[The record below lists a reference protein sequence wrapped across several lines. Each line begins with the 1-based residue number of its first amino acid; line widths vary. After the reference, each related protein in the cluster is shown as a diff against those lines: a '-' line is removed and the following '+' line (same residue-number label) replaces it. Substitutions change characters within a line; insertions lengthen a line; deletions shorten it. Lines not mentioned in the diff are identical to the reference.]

1 MNKFILSFICILG
14 LQTTWAEPLFL
25 VTQEEMQESN
35 KAPPRFT
42 PKTAPEKD
50 APVIEVV
57 TPVIAGAIS
66 SPTPIKMVFQ
76 ANAPSNVK
84 PDTFKVLYGTF
95 EIDIT
100 KRITGKTQV
109 TEQGLQV
116 AQAELP
122 IGKHKLLLFIEDT
135 NGRIG
140 SKVVEFI
147 VKNSTN

>member
-1 MNKFILSFICILG
+1 MNKLLLSIVFILG
-14 LQTTWAEPLFL
+14 LQTSLAQPLFL

-35 KAPPRFT
+35 KAPIRFT
-42 PKTAPEKD
+42 AKSAPEKD
-50 APVIEVV
+50 APIIEVV

-84 PDTFKVLYGTF
+84 PETFKVLYGTF

-100 KRITGKTQV
+100 KRITGKTPV

-122 IGKHKLLLFIEDT
+122 KGRHKLLISVQDT
-135 NGRIG
+135 NGRVG
-140 SKVVEFI
+140 NKVIEFEI
-147 VKNSTN
+147 K

>member
-1 MNKFILSFICILG
+1 MNKLLLSIVFILG
-14 LQTTWAEPLFL
+14 LQTSLAQPLFL

-35 KAPPRFT
+35 KAPIRFT
-42 PKTAPEKD
+42 AKSATEKD
-50 APVIEVV
+50 APIIEVL

-100 KRITGKTQV
+100 KRITGKTPV

-122 IGKHKLLLFIEDT
+122 KGRHKLLISVQDT
-135 NGRIG
+135 NGRVGNKLI
-140 SKVVEFI
+140 EFEI
-147 VKNSTN
+147 K

>member
-1 MNKFILSFICILG
+1 MNKLLLSIVFILE
-14 LQTTWAEPLFL
+14 LQTSLAQPLFL

-35 KAPPRFT
+35 KAPIRFT
-42 PKTAPEKD
+42 AKSAPEKD
-50 APVIEVV
+50 APIIEVV

-84 PDTFKVLYGTF
+84 PETFKVLYGTF

-100 KRITGKTQV
+100 KRITGKTPV

-122 IGKHKLLLFIEDT
+122 KGRHKLLISVQDT
-135 NGRIG
+135 NGRVG
-140 SKVVEFI
+140 NKVIEFEI
-147 VKNSTN
+147 K

>member
-1 MNKFILSFICILG
+1 MNKLLFSIVCIFG
-14 LQTTWAEPLFL
+14 LQTSWAQPLYL

-42 PKTAPEKD
+42 AKTAPEKD

-100 KRITGKTQV
+100 KRITGKTPV

-122 IGKHKLLLFIEDT
+122 KGRHKLLISVQDT
-135 NGRIG
+135 NGRVG
-140 SKVVEFI
+140 NKVIEFEI
-147 VKNSTN
+147 K

>member
-1 MNKFILSFICILG
+1 MNKLLLSIVFILG
-14 LQTTWAEPLFL
+14 LQTSLAQPLFL

-35 KAPPRFT
+35 KSPIRFT
-42 PKTAPEKD
+42 AKSALEKD
-50 APVIEVV
+50 APIIEVV

-84 PDTFKVLYGTF
+84 PETFKVLYGTF

-100 KRITGKTQV
+100 KRITGKTPV

-122 IGKHKLLLFIEDT
+122 KGRHKLLISVQDT
-135 NGRIG
+135 NGRVG
-140 SKVVEFI
+140 NKVIEFE
-147 VKNSTN
+147 VK

>member
-1 MNKFILSFICILG
+1 MNKLLLSIVFILG
-14 LQTTWAEPLFL
+14 LQTSMAQPLFL

-35 KAPPRFT
+35 KAPIRFT
-42 PKTAPEKD
+42 AKSAPEKD
-50 APVIEVV
+50 APIIEVL

-100 KRITGKTQV
+100 KRITGKTPV

-122 IGKHKLLLFIEDT
+122 KGRHKLLISVQDT
-135 NGRIG
+135 NGRVGNKLI
-140 SKVVEFI
+140 EFEI
-147 VKNSTN
+147 K

>member
-1 MNKFILSFICILG
+1 MNKLPLSIVFILG
-14 LQTTWAEPLFL
+14 LQTSLAQPLFL

-35 KAPPRFT
+35 KAPIRFT
-42 PKTAPEKD
+42 AKSAPEKD
-50 APVIEVV
+50 SPVIEVV

-76 ANAPSNVK
+76 ANAPSNVR
-84 PDTFKVLYGTF
+84 PETFKVLYGTF

-100 KRITGKTQV
+100 KRITGKTPV

-122 IGKHKLLLFIEDT
+122 KGRHKLLISVQDT
-135 NGRIG
+135 NGRVG
-140 SKVVEFI
+140 NKVIEFEI
-147 VKNSTN
+147 K

>member
-1 MNKFILSFICILG
+1 MNKLLLSIVFIFG
-14 LQTTWAEPLFL
+14 LQTSLAQPLFL

-35 KAPPRFT
+35 KAPIRFT
-42 PKTAPEKD
+42 AKSAPEKD
-50 APVIEVV
+50 APIIEVL

-100 KRITGKTQV
+100 KRITGKTPV

-122 IGKHKLLLFIEDT
+122 KGRHKLLISVQDT
-135 NGRIG
+135 NGRVGNKLI
-140 SKVVEFI
+140 EFEI
-147 VKNSTN
+147 K

>member
-1 MNKFILSFICILG
+1 MNKLLLSIVFILG
-14 LQTTWAEPLFL
+14 LQTSMAQPLFL

-35 KAPPRFT
+35 KAPIRFT
-42 PKTAPEKD
+42 AKSAPEKD
-50 APVIEVV
+50 APIIEVV

-84 PDTFKVLYGTF
+84 PETFKVLYGTF

-100 KRITGKTQV
+100 KRITGKTPV

-122 IGKHKLLLFIEDT
+122 KGRHKLLISVQDT
-135 NGRIG
+135 NGRVG
-140 SKVVEFI
+140 YKVIEFEI
-147 VKNSTN
+147 K

>member
-1 MNKFILSFICILG
+1 MNKLLFILLCVLG
-14 LQTTWAEPLFL
+14 LQSTLAEPLYL
-25 VTQEEMQESN
+25 VTQEEMLDSN
-35 KAPPRFT
+35 KAPIRF
-42 PKTAPEKD
+42 KAKSAPEKD

-100 KRITGKTQV
+100 KRITGKTPV

-122 IGKHKLLLFIEDT
+122 KGRHKLLISVQDT
-135 NGRIG
+135 NGRVG
-140 SKVVEFI
+140 NKVIEFEI
-147 VKNSTN
+147 K

>member
-1 MNKFILSFICILG
+1 MNKLLLSIVFILG
-14 LQTTWAEPLFL
+14 LQTSLAQPLFL

-35 KAPPRFT
+35 KAPIRFT
-42 PKTAPEKD
+42 AKSAPEKD
-50 APVIEVV
+50 APIIEVL

-100 KRITGKTQV
+100 KRITGKTPV

-122 IGKHKLLLFIEDT
+122 KGRHKLLISVQDT
-135 NGRIG
+135 NGRVG
-140 SKVVEFI
+140 NKVIEFEI
-147 VKNSTN
+147 K

>member
-1 MNKFILSFICILG
+1 MNKLLLSIVFILG
-14 LQTTWAEPLFL
+14 LQTSLAQPLFL

-35 KAPPRFT
+35 KAPIRFT
-42 PKTAPEKD
+42 AKSAPEKD

-100 KRITGKTQV
+100 KRITGKTPV

-122 IGKHKLLLFIEDT
+122 KGRHKLLISVQDT
-135 NGRIG
+135 NGRVG
-140 SKVVEFI
+140 NKVIEFEI
-147 VKNSTN
+147 K

>member
-1 MNKFILSFICILG
+1 MNKLLLSIVFIFG
-14 LQTTWAEPLFL
+14 LQTSLAQPLFL

-35 KAPPRFT
+35 KAPIRFT
-42 PKTAPEKD
+42 AKSAPEKD
-50 APVIEVV
+50 APIIEVL

-100 KRITGKTQV
+100 KRITGKTPV

-122 IGKHKLLLFIEDT
+122 KGRHKLLISVQDT
-135 NGRIG
+135 NGRVG
-140 SKVVEFI
+140 NKVIEFEI
-147 VKNSTN
+147 K

>member
-1 MNKFILSFICILG
+1 MNKLLLSIVFILG
-14 LQTTWAEPLFL
+14 LQTSLAQPLFL

-35 KAPPRFT
+35 KAPIRFT
-42 PKTAPEKD
+42 AKSAPEKD
-50 APVIEVV
+50 SPVIEVV

-76 ANAPSNVK
+76 ANAPSNVR
-84 PDTFKVLYGTF
+84 PETFKVLYGTF

-100 KRITGKTQV
+100 KRITGKTPV

-122 IGKHKLLLFIEDT
+122 KGRHKLLISVQDT
-135 NGRIG
+135 NGRVG
-140 SKVVEFI
+140 NKVIEFEI
-147 VKNSTN
+147 K

>member
-1 MNKFILSFICILG
+1 MIKILFSILCILG
-14 LQTTWAEPLFL
+14 LQTAWADPMYL
-25 VTQEEMQESN
+25 VTQEEMLASN
-35 KAPPRFT
+35 KAPIRFT
-42 PKTAPEKD
+42 AKSAPEKD
-50 APVIEVV
+50 APIIEVV
-57 TPVIAGAIS
+57 TPVIVGAIS

-84 PDTFKVLYGTF
+84 PETFKVLYGSF

-122 IGKHKLLLFIEDT
+122 KGRHKLLISVQDT
-135 NGRIG
+135 NGRVG
-140 SKVVEFI
+140 NKVIEFEI
-147 VKNSTN
+147 K

>member
-1 MNKFILSFICILG
+1 MNKLLLSIVFILG
-14 LQTTWAEPLFL
+14 LQTSLAQPLFL

-35 KAPPRFT
+35 KAPIRFT
-42 PKTAPEKD
+42 AKSAPEKD
-50 APVIEVV
+50 APIIEVL

-100 KRITGKTQV
+100 KRITGKTPV

-122 IGKHKLLLFIEDT
+122 KGRHKLLISVQDT
-135 NGRIG
+135 NGRVGNKLI
-140 SKVVEFI
+140 EFEI
-147 VKNSTN
+147 K

>member
-1 MNKFILSFICILG
+1 MNKLLLSIVFILG
-14 LQTTWAEPLFL
+14 LQTSMAQPLFL

-35 KAPPRFT
+35 KAPIRFT
-42 PKTAPEKD
+42 AKSAPEKD
-50 APVIEVV
+50 APIIEVV

-84 PDTFKVLYGTF
+84 PETFKVLYGTF

-100 KRITGKTQV
+100 KRITGKTPV

-122 IGKHKLLLFIEDT
+122 KGRHKLLISVQDT
-135 NGRIG
+135 NGRVG
-140 SKVVEFI
+140 NKVIEFEI
-147 VKNSTN
+147 K

>member
-1 MNKFILSFICILG
+1 MNKLLLSIVFILG
-14 LQTTWAEPLFL
+14 LQTSMAQPLFL

-35 KAPPRFT
+35 KAPIRFT
-42 PKTAPEKD
+42 AKSAPEKD
-50 APVIEVV
+50 APIIEVL

-100 KRITGKTQV
+100 KRITGKTPV

-122 IGKHKLLLFIEDT
+122 KGRHKLLISVQDT
-135 NGRIG
+135 NGRVG
-140 SKVVEFI
+140 NKVIEFEI
-147 VKNSTN
+147 K